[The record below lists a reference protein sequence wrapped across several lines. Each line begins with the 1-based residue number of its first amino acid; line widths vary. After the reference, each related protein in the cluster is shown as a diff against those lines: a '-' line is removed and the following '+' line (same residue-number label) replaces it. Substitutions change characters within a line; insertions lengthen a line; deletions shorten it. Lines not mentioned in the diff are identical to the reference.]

1 MMNNLFPL
9 PPQMRPQQQQ
19 TQQIGI
25 NPQQFQQWLPQ
36 INQNM
41 LQQLIN
47 QARQQGMN
55 DADIQAGLNF
65 INSMR
70 SRG

>member
-1 MMNNLFPL
+1 MNNLLPL
-9 PPQMRPQQQQ
+9 PPQMRPQQQM
-19 TQQIGI
+19 TGV

-41 LQQLIN
+41 LQQLVN
-47 QARQQGMN
+47 QARQQGISEQ
-55 DADIQAGLNF
+55 DIKTGLEFLNQL
-65 INSMR
+65 R

>member
-19 TQQIGI
+19 QMIGV

-47 QARQQGMN
+47 QARQQGMS
-55 DADIQAGLNF
+55 DSDIQAGLNF

>member
-9 PPQMRPQQQQ
+9 PPQMRPQQR

-47 QARQQGMN
+47 QARQ
-55 DADIQAGLNF
+55 
-65 INSMR
+65 
-70 SRG
+70 

>member
-1 MMNNLFPL
+1 MMNNLLPL

-19 TQQIGI
+19 MTGV

-36 INQNM
+36 VNQNM

-55 DADIQAGLNF
+55 DADI
-65 INSMR
+65 
-70 SRG
+70 

>member
-19 TQQIGI
+19 VTGV

>member
-1 MMNNLFPL
+1 MNQFNNQLQFPM
-9 PPQMRPQQQQ
+9 QPQQQ
-19 TQQIGI
+19 TGV

-41 LQQLIN
+41 LQQLVN
-47 QARQQGMN
+47 QARQQGMS
-55 DADIQAGLNF
+55 DLDIQAGLNF

>member
-19 TQQIGI
+19 MTGV

-36 INQNM
+36 VNQNM

>member
-19 TQQIGI
+19 MTGV

-36 INQNM
+36 INNNIIT
-41 LQQLIN
+41 QLAA
-47 QARQQGMN
+47 QARQQG
-55 DADIQAGLNF
+55 I
-65 INSMR
+65 SE
-70 SRG
+70 

>member
-19 TQQIGI
+19 MTGV

>member
-1 MMNNLFPL
+1 MNNPFPL
-9 PPQMRPQQQQ
+9 PHQMRPQSQQ
-19 TQQIGI
+19 TGV

-47 QARQQGMN
+47 QARQQGMS
-55 DADIQAGLNF
+55 DVDIQAGVNF

>member
-1 MMNNLFPL
+1 MNQFNNQLQFPMQ
-9 PPQMRPQQQQ
+9 PR
-19 TQQIGI
+19 QQIGV

-47 QARQQGMN
+47 QARQLGMN

>member
-1 MMNNLFPL
+1 MMNNLF
-9 PPQMRPQQQQ
+9 PQMRPQQQQ
-19 TQQIGI
+19 MTGV

>member
-19 TQQIGI
+19 MTGV

-41 LQQLIN
+41 LQQLISR
-47 QARQQGMN
+47 ARQQGMS
-55 DADIQAGLNF
+55 DSDIQAGLNF

>member
-1 MMNNLFPL
+1 
-9 PPQMRPQQQQ
+9 MRPQQRQM
-19 TQQIGI
+19 TGV

-41 LQQLIN
+41 LQQLISR
-47 QARQQGMN
+47 ARQQGMS
-55 DADIQAGLNF
+55 DSDIQAGLNF

>member
-1 MMNNLFPL
+1 MMNNPFQL

-19 TQQIGI
+19 MTGV

-47 QARQQGMN
+47 QARQQGMS

>member
-1 MMNNLFPL
+1 
-9 PPQMRPQQQQ
+9 
-19 TQQIGI
+19 
-25 NPQQFQQWLPQ
+25 
-36 INQNM
+36 M

-47 QARQQGMN
+47 QARQQGMS
-55 DADIQAGLNF
+55 DSDIQAGLKF

>member
-1 MMNNLFPL
+1 M
-9 PPQMRPQQQQ
+9 
-19 TQQIGI
+19 IGV

-36 INQNM
+36 VNQNM

>member
-1 MMNNLFPL
+1 MSNLFPL
-9 PPQMRPQQQQ
+9 PPQMRPQQQM
-19 TQQIGI
+19 TGV

-41 LQQLIN
+41 LQQLIS

>member
-1 MMNNLFPL
+1 MMNNLLPL
-9 PPQMRPQQQQ
+9 PQQMQFPQQPQQ
-19 TQQIGI
+19 SGI

>member
-9 PPQMRPQQQQ
+9 PPQMRPQQQ

-36 INQNM
+36 VNQNM

-55 DADIQAGLNF
+55 DADI
-65 INSMR
+65 
-70 SRG
+70 

>member
-1 MMNNLFPL
+1 MMNNLLPL
-9 PPQMRPQQQQ
+9 PQQMRFPQQPQQ
-19 TQQIGI
+19 SGI

>member
-19 TQQIGI
+19 QMIGV

-36 INQNM
+36 VNQNM

-47 QARQQGMN
+47 QARQ
-55 DADIQAGLNF
+55 
-65 INSMR
+65 
-70 SRG
+70 

>member
-9 PPQMRPQQQQ
+9 PPQMRPRQPQQM
-19 TQQIGI
+19 IGV

-36 INQNM
+36 VNQNM

-47 QARQQGMN
+47 QARQQGMS
-55 DADIQAGLNF
+55 DSDIQAGLNF

>member
-19 TQQIGI
+19 MTGV

-55 DADIQAGLNF
+55 DTDIQAGLNF

>member
-1 MMNNLFPL
+1 MNNLFPL
-9 PPQMRPQQQQ
+9 PHQMRPQSQQ
-19 TQQIGI
+19 TGV

-47 QARQQGMN
+47 QARQQGMS
-55 DADIQAGLNF
+55 DADIQAGINF

>member
-1 MMNNLFPL
+1 MMNNPFPL
-9 PPQMRPQQQQ
+9 PHQMRPQSQQ
-19 TQQIGI
+19 TGV

-47 QARQQGMN
+47 QARQ
-55 DADIQAGLNF
+55 
-65 INSMR
+65 
-70 SRG
+70 

>member
-19 TQQIGI
+19 MTGV

-47 QARQQGMN
+47 QARQQGMS
-55 DADIQAGLNF
+55 DSDIQAGLNF

>member
-9 PPQMRPQQQQ
+9 PPQMRPQQQM
-19 TQQIGI
+19 TGV

-41 LQQLIN
+41 LQQLISR
-47 QARQQGMN
+47 ARQQGMS
-55 DADIQAGLNF
+55 DSDIQAGLNF